1 MFYHYTYDFLPYV
14 FFYINY
20 SIKNLFITYHFDR
33 VFSQKYFRQANDLI
47 IFIHNYSLG
56 KEYLIFAFVNIYIDT
71 LNIFNR

>member
-20 SIKNLFITYHFDR
+20 SIKNLFITEHFYG
-33 VFSQKYFRQANDLI
+33 VFSNEFFRQANDLI
-47 IFIHNYSLG
+47 IFIYNYSLG